1 MSPSLALSSGNRM
14 IWYVVSPL
22 TRHIH
27 EKIEK
32 LESPLNVAVSFFNF
46 FNPNL
51 FRTLRN
57 LCQRANAKI
66 RDKRKSW
73 RDVGISDKVDFN
85 YFILASCEEGNLL
98 KKWSFFWINF

>member
-1 MSPSLALSSGNRM
+1 MVCG
-14 IWYVVSPL
+14 V
-22 TRHIH
+22 TRHIP

-57 LCQRANAKI
+57 LCRPMQR
-66 RDKRKSW
+66 
-73 RDVGISDKVDFN
+73 
-85 YFILASCEEGNLL
+85 
-98 KKWSFFWINF
+98 